1 MPRLFEFFVVALACF
16 LVSTLLTWLVR
27 NQAIRREWLALPRL
41 DRWHREPTA
50 LFGGVA
56 IYAVLTVGLLAT
68 RPISRTLVGLLL
80 LSAVMFTT
88 GLIDDIRHLRPQA
101 KLVVQLVCGL
111 LLYSFGYHFNEAFPW
126 WADLFIVVFWVV
138 AVTNAVN
145 LLDNMNG
152 LAAGIAVIAAV
163 FRFMFYRETGNVDG
177 ATTTVVFA
185 GAVAGFLVFNYP
197 RASIF
202 MGDAGSFTIGF
213 TLAALNLSSAEA
225 YTKSVF
231 SVLFFPVLLLAIP
244 ILDTAFVSV
253 VRHFSGRAISQG
265 GRDHMSHRLVAVG
278 LSETQA
284 VLALWGIS
292 ALSGGVASVLYKV
305 GFSYAWFGAALM
317 ALAFLLF
324 SIVLGRV
331 RVYDEEDVDRS
342 ETRSRPSFLLLSEF
356 PYKRQVLWVFVD
368 ASTVVLSM
376 YGACLI
382 LFGGGAD
389 WAREAAR
396 FARIAPIAVAST
408 LIGVLANGLYRSD
421 QQNLSAPEWWLIVRG
436 TTVGFGITTA
446 VALLGL
452 SANGDPLGTL
462 VISWLA
468 TIGSMA
474 ATRLFVNRFES
485 LLKARAA
492 AQVEKPSL
500 PGRYDNEP
508 PDGHLIVNKEEQTVV

>member
-1 MPRLFEFFVVALACF
+1 M
-16 LVSTLLTWLVR
+16 LLTWLVR
-27 NQAIRREWLALPRL
+27 NQAVRREWLALPRL

-56 IYAVLTVGLLAT
+56 IYAVLVAGLLAT
-68 RPISRTLVGLLL
+68 RPMSRTLIGLLL

-88 GLIDDIRHLRPQA
+88 GLVDDIRHLRPQA

-126 WADLFIVVFWVV
+126 WADLFIVVFWVI
-138 AVTNAVN
+138 AITNAVN

-163 FRFMFYRETGNVDG
+163 FRFGFYRETGNVDG
-177 ATTTVVFA
+177 AFSTVVFA

-202 MGDAGSFTIGF
+202 MGDAGSFTVGF
-213 TLAALNLSSAEA
+213 TLAALNLSSGEA

-231 SVLFFPVLLLAIP
+231 SVLFFPVLVLAIP

-292 ALSGGVASVLYKV
+292 ALSGTVASVLYRV
-305 GFSYAWFGAALM
+305 GFSYSWFGAALL
-317 ALAFLLF
+317 ALGFLLF

-331 RVYDEEDVDRS
+331 RVYDEEGVDRS
-342 ETRSRPSFLLLSEF
+342 ETRRRPSFLILSEF
-356 PYKRQVLWVFVD
+356 AYKRQVLWVFVD

-376 YGACLI
+376 YGAYL
-382 LFGGGAD
+382 LRFGGGPD
-389 WAREAAR
+389 WASEAAR

-421 QQNLSAPEWWLIVRG
+421 QQNLSASELRSITRG
-436 TTVGFGITTA
+436 TAVGFGITFS
-446 VALLGL
+446 VVLLGL
-452 SANGDPLGTL
+452 SANGYGLTTL
-462 VISWLA
+462 VIAWVG
-468 TIGSMA
+468 TIASMA
-474 ATRLFVNRFES
+474 ATRLFVNRFETV
-485 LLKARAA
+485 LKARAA
-492 AQVEKPSL
+492 AQSKQL
-500 PGRYDNEP
+500 LAAGRYDKQEA
-508 PDGHLIVNKEEQTVV
+508 DGHLIVKNEKQTVV